1 MGKASGGSNDAERGR
16 QSERRADEPTTFK
29 PMDTV
34 RVARILGSARGHLA
48 AGSQVRP
55 PRVGDI
61 GIVVGLAPGDHGVK
75 RYLLEA
81 VGEDGALVWQAAF
94 DARELA
100 HADGQIENGR
110 RSIAPMPE

>member
-1 MGKASGGSNDAERGR
+1 MSKAPGRSNDAARGR
-16 QSERRADEPTTFK
+16 QAEPRAEPAAFN

-34 RVARILGSARGHLA
+34 RVARILGSARGHLV
-48 AGSQVRP
+48 AGSHVRP

-61 GIVVGLAPGDHGVK
+61 GIVVGLAPGDHGAR

-94 DARELA
+94 NARELT
-100 HADGQIENGR
+100 HADSQIEDRR
-110 RSIAPMPE
+110 RSNAPEPD